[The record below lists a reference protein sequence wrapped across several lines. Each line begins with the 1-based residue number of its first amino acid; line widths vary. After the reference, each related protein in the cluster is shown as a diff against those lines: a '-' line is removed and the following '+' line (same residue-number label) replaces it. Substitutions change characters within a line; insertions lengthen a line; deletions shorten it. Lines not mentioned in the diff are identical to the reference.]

1 MPSVCNI
8 QFIVVCQFLPR
19 TLSPFDEYNDRVRR
33 VNKLVSEA
41 LLPLK
46 RAKFW
51 RHRSLIDPTAD
62 VYLAD
67 GIHLN
72 HLGNRSLYKS

>member
-1 MPSVCNI
+1 MRGI
-8 QFIVVCQFLPR
+8 
-19 TLSPFDEYNDRVRR
+19 
-33 VNKLVSEA
+33 NKLVSEA

-51 RHRSLIDPTAD
+51 RHRGLIDPTAD
-62 VYLAD
+62 VAD

-72 HLGNRSLYKS
+72 HLGNRALYNS